1 MASLQ
6 LLSPAR
12 LGGFG
17 IPSAVA
23 SVEAAYIASVA
34 LASRYLI
41 TTGIMTLG
49 ITPAI
54 RNTLPLVSSAYNAIA
69 HLRNRTAPI
78 PDSIALVPLG
88 ADLFD
93 HYNQAVGPQVVAQ
106 TTGILIRGST
116 RPKKAPTT
124 HLGHFAN
131 IQRILTSQRYDADHK
146 YLRDNL
152 LARSAN
158 RRRSLA
164 NSDKFVARRH
174 LARLD
179 SCCGLLSGTLW
190 NIMPTEAALEID
202 DDTMVINAHVRL
214 GVPVT
219 AFGNADAKIKTCIC
233 NKSLDPNPGVD
244 DPNHF
249 HVCNRLMGPLLTNRH
264 DAVKTTVAAFI
275 KKSGGS
281 YVVEPK
287 SQSDSIN
294 GSSRVDITGSFAGFT
309 FAIDVAGVLPT
320 SNHRLVYLARAIPGS
335 SAEETAQM
343 KIVRHGAEA
352 KRLGQEFFPFIMET
366 MGTWHPTAQALCKR
380 IATEAAKN
388 SGDPFFNVNAFY
400 TNMIQCTT
408 AAFARGNA
416 HIVRQGMLK
425 VRFEDTNARSN
436 GFPVP
441 NHLVHDP
448 LASIQPDVA
457 FVGALAAAAPRRAG
471 N

>member
-1 MASLQ
+1 
-6 LLSPAR
+6 
-12 LGGFG
+12 
-17 IPSAVA
+17 
-23 SVEAAYIASVA
+23 
-34 LASRYLI
+34 
-41 TTGIMTLG
+41 
-49 ITPAI
+49 
-54 RNTLPLVSSAYNAIA
+54 
-69 HLRNRTAPI
+69 
-78 PDSIALVPLG
+78 
-88 ADLFD
+88 
-93 HYNQAVGPQVVAQ
+93 
-106 TTGILIRGST
+106 
-116 RPKKAPTT
+116 
-124 HLGHFAN
+124 
-131 IQRILTSQRYDADHK
+131 
-146 YLRDNL
+146 
-152 LARSAN
+152 
-158 RRRSLA
+158 
-164 NSDKFVARRH
+164 
-174 LARLD
+174 
-179 SCCGLLSGTLW
+179 
-190 NIMPTEAALEID
+190 MPTEAALEID

-214 GVPVT
+214 GVPAT
-219 AFGNADAKIKTCIC
+219 AFGTADAKIKTCIC
-233 NKSLDPNPGVD
+233 NKPLDPNHGVD

-264 DAVKTTVAAFI
+264 DAVKNTLATFI

-320 SNHRLVYLARAIPGS
+320 SNTRMNYAARAIPGS
-335 SAEETAQM
+335 AADAYAQV
-343 KIVRHGAEA
+343 KIDSHGAEA

-366 MGTWHPTAQALCKR
+366 MGTWHPTAQAFCKR

-425 VRFEDTNARSN
+425 VRFEVANARSN

-441 NHLVHDP
+441 NDMVHDP
-448 LASIQPDVA
+448 LANIQPDTA
-457 FVGALAAAAPRRAG
+457 FVGALAAAPRRAG